1 MKVKFVVCAL
11 AAAMTVAMPV
21 DSAQAGDRHGRDLAL
36 GLLLGAAAVGTT
48 AAIMS
53 APSGPVYAAPPPVY
67 YAPPPPVY
75 YAPPPPV
82 GYYAAPPPVY
92 YAPPPPPV
100 VYYAP
105 PPPRYY
111 YRGY

>member
-1 MKVKFVVCAL
+1 MKVKFIVCAL
-11 AAAMTVAMPV
+11 AAAMTVATPIE
-21 DSAQAGDRHGRDLAL
+21 SAVAGDRHGRDLAL

-53 APSGPVYAAPPPVY
+53 GPSERTYYAPPPPVVYAPPPPVVYAPPPQVVYAPPPVM

-75 YAPPPPV
+75 YAPPPP
-82 GYYAAPPPVY
+82 
-92 YAPPPPPV
+92 
-100 VYYAP
+100 
-105 PPPRYY
+105 PRYYY